1 MKKMMAILLA
11 AILLLSLAACGGRD
25 TPKPSG
31 SADTP
36 AISEDG
42 APEATQ
48 PAADDT
54 SAPDAGQ
61 TEENDTSGNDESGL
75 DESQFQW
82 KDCSLTEAVP
92 KPTAGVLNGS
102 ILMPGESQYIAK
114 VMEITDEQADEYLNT
129 VKDAGWSGEKSDQD
143 GGFTF
148 QSTHENG
155 TQLEL
160 NYMRGLLTITAKPS
174 D

>member
-1 MKKMMAILLA
+1 MKKIFVLILVLAMA
-11 AILLLSLAACGGRD
+11 LSLAACGGGSD
-25 TPKPSG
+25 PKPSG
-31 SADTP
+31 GADTP
-36 AISEDG
+36 AISEGG

-160 NYMRGLLTITAKPS
+160 NYMRGLLTITAKPG